1 MDNNPPPK
9 VQAHDQR
16 TRLLES
22 LAITEDI
29 SDDSDREEQDHRLT
43 ESPTPVETKK
53 IDESPSTL
61 PHKAV
66 EEQPESPSSQDDD
79 IMSQLNKVLDD
90 FGRSD
95 YQSPPLTS
103 PIPDERS
110 MSSFSQAS
118 DYSQESYLEEE
129 KHQLPQ
135 KVASPSSKNKV
146 SRSASTVRKAHQSM
160 MLSDN
165 FGLEALMTLVRGDAE
180 YADALEQN
188 KSNSDKHDRE
198 LMNRKSLE
206 EIRIQISKELYGDQ
220 LSQLDMMDKV
230 RHLFPTCLTGI
241 SVDQLFQRIVCRH
254 WIRLWQMRYV
264 YSHKL
269 SFQI

>member
-1 MDNNPPPK
+1 MLDVSRSKMNNNTPP
-9 VQAHDQR
+9 QAQTNDQR

-43 ESPTPVETKK
+43 ESPTPVEAKK
-53 IDESPSTL
+53 VDVSPSTL
-61 PHKAV
+61 PRKTI

-103 PIPDERS
+103 PLPDERS

-118 DYSQESYLEEE
+118 DYSQESYREEE
-129 KHQLPQ
+129 KHQLSQ
-135 KVASPSSKNKV
+135 KAASSQPKNKI

-180 YADALEQN
+180 YADSLEQN
-188 KSNSDKHDRE
+188 KSSGDKNDRD
-198 LMNRKSLE
+198 LVNKKSLE

-230 RHLFPTCLTGI
+230 KHFIFNMLYSDI
-241 SVDQLFQRIVCRH
+241 KSVKYL
-254 WIRLWQMRYV
+254 
-264 YSHKL
+264 
-269 SFQI
+269 